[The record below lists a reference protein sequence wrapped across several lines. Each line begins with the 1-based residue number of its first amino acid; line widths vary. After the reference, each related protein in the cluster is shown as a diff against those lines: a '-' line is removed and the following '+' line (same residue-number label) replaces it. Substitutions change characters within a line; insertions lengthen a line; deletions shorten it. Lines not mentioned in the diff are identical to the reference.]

1 MVDEVLDFTEARF
14 LDADEH
20 AAWQIMHGILAYGHS
35 LQIYEN
41 GELVPALEWILDG
54 GDLRGWDL
62 RPAEHGMDVLL
73 GPGNG
78 SGQGHEDQWLAVL
91 SQCGLELD
99 DPVVYRGKK
108 YTIADLVNQ
117 AKWDIHDGME
127 SSWTVIGLTAYLP
140 LDAEWTSKDGSQWT
154 IERIM
159 AMEAA
164 QDLDES
170 ACGGSHRLIGM
181 TMALNRYRNEGNAP
195 VGGWKAAQEVID
207 THVALAKD
215 FRQPSGALSS
225 SYFRRASSTPDVAK
239 SIGTTGHTLEFLA
252 LALTEEELSEPWVTR
267 AVAHVCGLLESTRD
281 MPVECGALYHAAHA
295 LQVYRLRRFGQREF
309 PTSPA
314 ETAETEPTTTAETR
328 GTVR

>member
-1 MVDEVLDFTEARF
+1 
-14 LDADEH
+14 
-20 AAWQIMHGILAYGHS
+20 
-35 LQIYEN
+35 
-41 GELVPALEWILDG
+41 
-54 GDLRGWDL
+54 
-62 RPAEHGMDVLL
+62 MDVLL

-91 SQCGLELD
+91 SQCGLEPD
-99 DPVVYRGKK
+99 DPVVYRGKN
-108 YTIADLVNQ
+108 YTIDDLVNQ

-127 SSWTVIGLTAYLP
+127 ASWTVIGLTEYLP
-140 LDAEWTSKDGSQWT
+140 LDADWTAKDGSQWT

-159 AMEAA
+159 AMEAK

-181 TMALNRYRNEGNAP
+181 TMALARYVNEGRTP
-195 VGGWKAAQEVID
+195 RDGWAQAEKVID
-207 THVALAKD
+207 DTIDVAKKYQ
-215 FRQPSGALSS
+215 QPNGAFSS

-252 LALTEEELSEPWVTR
+252 LALREEELSEPWMTR
-267 AVAHVCGLLESTRD
+267 AVAQLCGLLETTRD
-281 MPVECGALYHAAHA
+281 MPVECGALYHAAHG

-314 ETAETEPTTTAETR
+314 ETAETEPTTTAESP